1 MGPQKLANTECPTQM
16 GTTSSSIFFFRKHI
30 CQKIRPVLKSLGKK
44 LSDGTL
50 KPGKIK
56 LEVFLNSKS
65 KKCVKFQKKICT
77 IQRNENVL
85 PGGVVVQDE
94 TWQGGGGAG
103 AGGMVQFFFWNL
115 THFFDFEFKNTSN
128 LIFPGFKVPSKSF
141 FPKNFKT
148 GLTF

>member
-1 MGPQKLANTECPTQM
+1 M

-30 CQKIRPVLKSLGKK
+30 CQKIRPVLKFLGKK

-50 KPGKIK
+50 KPEKIK

-85 PGGVVVQDE
+85 PGGVVQDE
-94 TWQGGGGAG
+94 TWQGGYGGGAG
-103 AGGMVQFFFWNL
+103 AGGMVQFFF
-115 THFFDFEFKNTSN
+115 
-128 LIFPGFKVPSKSF
+128 
-141 FPKNFKT
+141 
-148 GLTF
+148 